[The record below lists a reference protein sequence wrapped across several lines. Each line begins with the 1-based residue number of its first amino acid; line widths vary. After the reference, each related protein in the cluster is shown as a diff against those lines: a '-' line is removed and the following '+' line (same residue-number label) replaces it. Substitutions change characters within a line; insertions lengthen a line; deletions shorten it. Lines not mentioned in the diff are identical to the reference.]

1 MGESGAKE
9 EVMRDLKGQT
19 IVLTGGSNGIGA
31 AAARILAKE
40 GAKLVITGRSEETM
54 KIASETGADHFLV
67 DFAKLSD
74 VRRLAEELLAK
85 YPRIDVLVNN
95 VGGIFSERKLTADGH
110 EMTLQVNHL
119 GGFLLTNLLRERLEQ
134 SKARVINTS
143 SAANLMAKI
152 DLTDLENQ
160 RDYSDF
166 RSYGRAKQMNILH
179 AMEINKRFSGV
190 SAVSFHPGPVRTG
203 FAREGKG
210 IVSWIY
216 ESPLKHVFLISPEKG
231 ADTLVWLARGEPGKD
246 WKPGEL
252 YAKRKPFRK
261 NSQVSTELARELWEA
276 SLKATESPAVYPQAN
291 AQSIPT

>member
-1 MGESGAKE
+1 
-9 EVMRDLKGQT
+9 MRDLKDQT

-31 AAARILAKE
+31 AAAHLLAKE
-40 GAKLVITGRSEETM
+40 GAKVVITGRSAETQ
-54 KIASETGADHFLV
+54 KVAAETGSDAFIV
-67 DFAKLSD
+67 DFTKLSD
-74 VRRLAEELLAK
+74 IRRFADELLAK
-85 YPRIDVLVNN
+85 YPRIDLLINN
-95 VGGIFSERKLTADGH
+95 VGGIFSDRRVTPDGH
-110 EMTLQVNHL
+110 EMTFQVNHL

-143 SAANLMAKI
+143 SAANLMGRI
-152 DLTDLENQ
+152 DLTDLENH

-166 RSYGRAKQMNILH
+166 RAYGRGKLMNILH
-179 AMEINKRFSGV
+179 AMEINKRFKGV

-216 ESPLKHVFLISPEKG
+216 DSPLKHVFLISPEKG
-231 ADTLVWLARGEPGKD
+231 ADTLVWLAKGEPGKD

-261 NSQVSTELARELWEA
+261 NSQVSAELAAQLWEA
-276 SLKATESPAVYPQAN
+276 SLKATGSPGAFPQTGV
-291 AQSIPT
+291 QSSPL